1 MQDQCQKELGMEKT
15 KQAPNFSLRNV
26 EMGNK
31 NRNRTFLA
39 VGGQGRGVPNSEVQL
54 LKS

>member
-1 MQDQCQKELGMEKT
+1 MEKT

-31 NRNRTFLA
+31 NRTFLA
-39 VGGQGRGVPNSEVQL
+39 VGGAGEGVPNSEVQL